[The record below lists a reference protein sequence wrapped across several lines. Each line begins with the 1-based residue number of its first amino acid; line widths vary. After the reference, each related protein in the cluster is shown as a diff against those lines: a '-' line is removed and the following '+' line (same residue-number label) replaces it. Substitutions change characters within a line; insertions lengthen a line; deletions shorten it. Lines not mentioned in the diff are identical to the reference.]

1 MNMKWIS
8 RQAAR
13 VAAAVLV
20 AGIGCL
26 LASCGGAEGAPGLQ
40 SIEVTPPNAQAAAGM
55 GFQLSATGIYSDG
68 SHQDVTNQVIWGT
81 SNSTIAVFAV
91 GSGGVLSA
99 AATGTVT
106 IAATLHDRVGT
117 TSFTVTPAVLTSLQV
132 TPTTPSVANGFTE
145 QFIATGI
152 FSDGSTQDLTSQA
165 LWVSANTAVATIS
178 NAVGSI
184 GLASASGVGSTT
196 ITASSGS
203 ISGSTTLTVT
213 GATLQSIL
221 VTPFN
226 VSLPKGVSRQFTA
239 TGIFSDNSTQDV
251 TSQVTW
257 SSSESAAAT
266 VSNAAGSAGAV
277 VGVAPGVSIISA
289 TTATG
294 LVATSPVSVTA
305 ASLVSIQVS
314 PNNFAIANGLT
325 QQFTATGTYT
335 DNSTQ
340 SLTSQ
345 VTWASS
351 NTTAA
356 TISNASGSNGLA
368 STAGV
373 GATTISAAL
382 GNVSGNTLFN
392 VSAAALVSI
401 QVTPNS
407 PGIGSGLTEQF
418 TATGTF
424 TDNSKQYLTTQVTWA
439 STNTGAATISNA
451 AGSNGLVTAAT
462 PGTTTISAS
471 SGGISASTVLT
482 VRGPPHVYIADLG
495 SINVCSINLVDGSL
509 TGCVA
514 TGTGFRGPFGIVLTG
529 GLAYVSNG
537 LIFTGPSVSVCN
549 VASDG
554 TLTGCALTA
563 ANIGDPQELAVN
575 GATLYVANGSGP
587 GVTYC
592 TILPDG
598 SLSNCGITATDFD
611 TFGMAVGSG
620 NIYLSDNSG
629 NVDGCA
635 IDADGSLSLCAV
647 TGTGPNYSAGVAL
660 SGNLV
665 YAVSGNPAAPGVEVC
680 PINVDGTLGTCTASA
695 LPAGANPLGV
705 AVAGNHAYI
714 GDSVAGIYLC
724 AVSPVDGSLSN
735 CTVSNGGASYNAPT
749 QITIY

>member
-1 MNMKWIS
+1 
-8 RQAAR
+8 
-13 VAAAVLV
+13 
-20 AGIGCL
+20 
-26 LASCGGAEGAPGLQ
+26 
-40 SIEVTPPNAQAAAGM
+40 
-55 GFQLSATGIYSDG
+55 
-68 SHQDVTNQVIWGT
+68 
-81 SNSTIAVFAV
+81 
-91 GSGGVLSA
+91 
-99 AATGTVT
+99 
-106 IAATLHDRVGT
+106 
-117 TSFTVTPAVLTSLQV
+117 
-132 TPTTPSVANGFTE
+132 
-145 QFIATGI
+145 
-152 FSDGSTQDLTSQA
+152 
-165 LWVSANTAVATIS
+165 
-178 NAVGSI
+178 
-184 GLASASGVGSTT
+184 
-196 ITASSGS
+196 
-203 ISGSTTLTVT
+203 
-213 GATLQSIL
+213 
-221 VTPFN
+221 
-226 VSLPKGVSRQFTA
+226 
-239 TGIFSDNSTQDV
+239 
-251 TSQVTW
+251 
-257 SSSESAAAT
+257 
-266 VSNAAGSAGAV
+266 
-277 VGVAPGVSIISA
+277 
-289 TTATG
+289 
-294 LVATSPVSVTA
+294 
-305 ASLVSIQVS
+305 
-314 PNNFAIANGLT
+314 
-325 QQFTATGTYT
+325 
-335 DNSTQ
+335 
-340 SLTSQ
+340 

-351 NTTAA
+351 NTSAA

-382 GNVSGNTLFN
+382 GNVSGNTVFN

-418 TATGTF
+418 TATGTY

-451 AGSNGLVTAAT
+451 AGSNGLVTAAS

-482 VRGPPHVYIADLG
+482 VRAPPHVYIADLG
-495 SINVCSINLVDGSL
+495 NINVCSINMVDGSL

-514 TGTGFRGPFGIVLTG
+514 TGTGFQGPFGIVLPG
-529 GLAYVSNG
+529 GLASVSNG
-537 LIFTGPSVSVCN
+537 AIFTGPSVSVCN

-563 ANIGDPQELAVN
+563 ANIGGPQELGVN

-598 SLSNCGITATDFD
+598 SLSNCGITATDFN
-611 TFGMAVGSG
+611 TLGMAVGSG
-620 NIYLSDNSG
+620 SIYLSNNSG
-629 NVDGCA
+629 SVDGCA
-635 IDADGSLSLCAV
+635 IDTDGSLSSCAV

-665 YAVSGNPAAPGVEVC
+665 YAASGNPAAPGVEVC

-695 LPAGANPLGV
+695 LPAGANPLGM

-714 GDSVAGIYLC
+714 GDPAAGIYLC